1 MARDL
6 GVSQRRVRDRVQ
18 DPEPFVRGEFK
29 EETSEAR
36 RLHDARIVRVDTK
49 AFGTS
54 RTQIHER
61 PMVGA
66 AATQTGE
73 LRLTGNGGHGAAKD
87 EPDAVGPLHGAVAS
101 HGRLI
106 LAVIIAAA
114 FLDVVDFSVVQV
126 ALPTIQRE
134 FLAPLAESEW
144 VTGVYGL
151 TLAGFLMVSG
161 RAGDVYGQKRLFIFG
176 IVLFTLSSLSAGLA
190 PSLLS
195 LVVSRAIQ
203 GIAAAMTTAT
213 ALAILAATFPEG
225 RERNRAFGVL
235 VSILSAGF
243 AAGSIA
249 GGVLTAAFGWRSVMF
264 VNVPIGAVATI
275 LAQRFISRNGGV
287 RATSRR
293 LDIPGAITVTAGLIL
308 LVYAF
313 TIAATDGLFTIQAA
327 LPLGLSA
334 LTLAAFLAIEYRSK
348 APLMPLA
355 FVRRRTTLTA
365 NVLSLVVSS
374 SAGALIVLTVYL
386 QQVLSYSPLDAGLAF
401 LPAAAIFFFVGGWGS
416 SWLMNRLG
424 LKRVLVISTTFVTLG
439 LAALAPLPVS
449 AGYLGIL
456 PGTILWALGASIG
469 FPALA
474 IAGLAGTKHGEE
486 GLASGLIQ
494 TSQRLG
500 FPLGLSMV
508 LTVASA
514 FDPGLGLTG
523 FRYAFL
529 GAAVLSVI
537 GLGIALRFRGEDVPT
552 FTGQAAPGLDAVGE
566 RSDFE

>member
-1 MARDL
+1 L
-6 GVSQRRVRDRVQ
+6 TENKQ
-18 DPEPFVRGEFK
+18 
-29 EETSEAR
+29 EE
-36 RLHDARIVRVDTK
+36 RI
-49 AFGTS
+49 AG
-54 RTQIHER
+54 
-61 PMVGA
+61 PMQVAPPAGA
-66 AATQTGE
+66 A
-73 LRLTGNGGHGAAKD
+73 LAAH
-87 EPDAVGPLHGAVAS
+87 A
-101 HGRLI
+101 RLI

-134 FLAPLAESEW
+134 FLAPLAESQW

-161 RAGDVYGQKRLFIFG
+161 RAGDVYGQKRMFLVG
-176 IVLFTLSSLSAGLA
+176 IVLFTLASLTAGLA

-225 RERNRAFGVL
+225 PERNRAFGIL
-235 VSILSAGF
+235 VSVLSAGF

-264 VNVPIGAVATI
+264 VNVPIGAAATV
-275 LAQRFISRNGGV
+275 LAQRYIARNGG
-287 RATSRR
+287 RAVVRR
-293 LDIPGAITVTAGLIL
+293 LDIPGAVSVTAGLVL

-313 TIAATDGLFTIQAA
+313 TVAATDGLFTVQTAVPLA
-327 LPLGLSA
+327 LSVLA
-334 LTLAAFLAIEYRSK
+334 LVGFLAIEYRSK

-355 FVRRRTTLTA
+355 FLRRRTTLTA
-365 NVLSLVVSS
+365 NVLSLFVSS

-386 QQVLSYSPLDAGLAF
+386 QQILGYSPLEAGLAF

-424 LKRVLVISTTFVTLG
+424 MKRVLVASSAFVTLG
-439 LAALAPLPVS
+439 LALLAPLPVA
-449 AGYLGIL
+449 AGYWGIL
-456 PGTILWALGASIG
+456 PGTMVWALGASIG

-474 IAGLAGTKHGEE
+474 IAGLAGTKPGEE

-508 LTVASA
+508 LTVGSA
-514 FDPGLGLTG
+514 FDPQLGLSG
-523 FRYAFL
+523 YRYAFAA
-529 GAAVLSVI
+529 AAVLAAL
-537 GLGIALRFRGEDVPT
+537 GFGIALRFRNER
-552 FTGQAAPGLDAVGE
+552 APILVERATPDSYPVGE
-566 RSDFE
+566 RGEVE

>member
-1 MARDL
+1 
-6 GVSQRRVRDRVQ
+6 
-18 DPEPFVRGEFK
+18 
-29 EETSEAR
+29 
-36 RLHDARIVRVDTK
+36 
-49 AFGTS
+49 
-54 RTQIHER
+54 
-61 PMVGA
+61 
-66 AATQTGE
+66 
-73 LRLTGNGGHGAAKD
+73 
-87 EPDAVGPLHGAVAS
+87 
-101 HGRLI
+101 LI

-134 FLAPLAESEW
+134 FLAPLAESQW

-355 FVRRRTTLTA
+355 FCA
-365 NVLSLVVSS
+365 
-374 SAGALIVLTVYL
+374 
-386 QQVLSYSPLDAGLAF
+386 
-401 LPAAAIFFFVGGWGS
+401 
-416 SWLMNRLG
+416 
-424 LKRVLVISTTFVTLG
+424 
-439 LAALAPLPVS
+439 
-449 AGYLGIL
+449 
-456 PGTILWALGASIG
+456 
-469 FPALA
+469 
-474 IAGLAGTKHGEE
+474 
-486 GLASGLIQ
+486 
-494 TSQRLG
+494 
-500 FPLGLSMV
+500 
-508 LTVASA
+508 
-514 FDPGLGLTG
+514 
-523 FRYAFL
+523 
-529 GAAVLSVI
+529 
-537 GLGIALRFRGEDVPT
+537 
-552 FTGQAAPGLDAVGE
+552 GE
-566 RSDFE
+566 RP

>member
-1 MARDL
+1 M
-6 GVSQRRVRDRVQ
+6 
-18 DPEPFVRGEFK
+18 
-29 EETSEAR
+29 ETAG
-36 RLHDARIVRVDTK
+36 A
-49 AFGTS
+49 S
-54 RTQIHER
+54 RT
-61 PMVGA
+61 
-66 AATQTGE
+66 
-73 LRLTGNGGHGAAKD
+73 
-87 EPDAVGPLHGAVAS
+87 AVGS
-101 HGRLI
+101 HARLI
-106 LAVIIAAA
+106 LAVIVAAA

-134 FLAPLAESEW
+134 FLAPLAESQW

-161 RAGDVYGQKRLFIFG
+161 RAGDVYGQKRLFVFG
-176 IVLFTLSSLSAGLA
+176 IVLFTVSSLSAGLA

-225 RERNRAFGVL
+225 KERNRAFGIL

-264 VNVPIGAVATI
+264 VNVPIGIVATI
-275 LAQRFISRNGGV
+275 LAQRFISRNGGG

-293 LDIPGAITVTAGLIL
+293 LDIPGAVTVTAGLIL

-313 TIAATDGLFTIQAA
+313 TIAATDGLFTVQAA
-327 LPLGLSA
+327 VPLGLSA
-334 LTLAAFLAIEYRSK
+334 LALAVFLAIESRSR

-355 FVRRRTTLTA
+355 FLRRRTTLTA
-365 NVLSLVVSS
+365 NVLSLIVASS
-374 SAGALIVLTVYL
+374 SGALIVLTVYL
-386 QQVLSYSPLDAGLAF
+386 QQVLGYSPLDAGLAF
-401 LPAAAIFFFVGGWGS
+401 LPAAAIFFIVGGWGS
-416 SWLMNRLG
+416 SWLMNRIG

-439 LAALAPLPVS
+439 LAALAPLPVA

-456 PGTILWALGASIG
+456 PGTILWSLGASIG

-474 IAGLAGTKHGEE
+474 IAGLAGTKAGEE

-500 FPLGLSMV
+500 FPLGLSLV
-508 LTVASA
+508 LTVAST
-514 FDPGLGLTG
+514 FDPQLGLTG
-523 FRYAFL
+523 FRYAFFA
-529 GAAVLSVI
+529 AAVLSAI
-537 GLGIALRFRGEDVPT
+537 GLGIALRFRGESVPVIVDEAT
-552 FTGQAAPGLDAVGE
+552 PGPGPVGDRGDIE
-566 RSDFE
+566 

>member
-1 MARDL
+1 MTGKRTSL
-6 GVSQRRVRDRVQ
+6 TEIRRQEDVAGDT
-18 DPEPFVRGEFK
+18 EP
-29 EETSEAR
+29 
-36 RLHDARIVRVDTK
+36 IVR
-49 AFGTS
+49 A
-54 RTQIHER
+54 
-61 PMVGA
+61 GA
-66 AATQTGE
+66 ALVSHA
-73 LRLTGNGGHGAAKD
+73 RL
-87 EPDAVGPLHGAVAS
+87 V
-101 HGRLI
+101 
-106 LAVIIAAA
+106 LAVVIAAA

-134 FLAPLAESEW
+134 FLAPLAESQW

-161 RAGDVYGQKRLFIFG
+161 RAGDVYGQKRLFLFG
-176 IVLFTLSSLSAGLA
+176 IVLFTVSSLSAGLA

-293 LDIPGAITVTAGLIL
+293 LDIPGAVTVTAGLIL

-313 TIAATDGLFTIQAA
+313 TIAATDGLFTVQAA

-334 LTLAAFLAIEYRSK
+334 LTLAAFLVIEYRSK

-374 SAGALIVLTVYL
+374 SAG
-386 QQVLSYSPLDAGLAF
+386 
-401 LPAAAIFFFVGGWGS
+401 
-416 SWLMNRLG
+416 
-424 LKRVLVISTTFVTLG
+424 
-439 LAALAPLPVS
+439 
-449 AGYLGIL
+449 
-456 PGTILWALGASIG
+456 
-469 FPALA
+469 
-474 IAGLAGTKHGEE
+474 E
-486 GLASGLIQ
+486 
-494 TSQRLG
+494 
-500 FPLGLSMV
+500 
-508 LTVASA
+508 
-514 FDPGLGLTG
+514 
-523 FRYAFL
+523 
-529 GAAVLSVI
+529 
-537 GLGIALRFRGEDVPT
+537 
-552 FTGQAAPGLDAVGE
+552 
-566 RSDFE
+566 

>member
-1 MARDL
+1 MTEN
-6 GVSQRRVRDRVQ
+6 QQKRRNEGHAQ
-18 DPEPFVRGEFK
+18 AAP
-29 EETSEAR
+29 TA
-36 RLHDARIVRVDTK
+36 
-49 AFGTS
+49 
-54 RTQIHER
+54 
-61 PMVGA
+61 GA
-66 AATQTGE
+66 A
-73 LRLTGNGGHGAAKD
+73 LAAH
-87 EPDAVGPLHGAVAS
+87 A
-101 HGRLI
+101 RLI

-134 FLAPLAESEW
+134 FLAPLAESQW

-161 RAGDVYGQKRLFIFG
+161 RAGDVYGQKRMFLVG
-176 IVLFTLSSLSAGLA
+176 IVLFTIASLTAGLA

-225 RERNRAFGVL
+225 PERNRAFGIL
-235 VSILSAGF
+235 VSVLSAGF

-249 GGVLTAAFGWRSVMF
+249 GGILTAAFGWRSVMF
-264 VNVPIGAVATI
+264 VNVPIGAAATV
-275 LAQRFISRNGGV
+275 LAQRYIARNGG
-287 RATSRR
+287 RAVVRR
-293 LDIPGAITVTAGLIL
+293 LDIPGAVSVTAGLIL

-313 TIAATDGLFTIQAA
+313 TVAATDGLFTVQTAVPLA
-327 LPLGLSA
+327 LSVLA
-334 LTLAAFLAIEYRSK
+334 LVGFLAIEYRSK

-355 FVRRRTTLTA
+355 FLRRRTTLSA
-365 NVLSLVVSS
+365 NVLSLFVSS

-386 QQVLSYSPLDAGLAF
+386 QQILGYSPLEAGLAF
-401 LPAAAIFFFVGGWGS
+401 LPAAAIFFVVGGWGS

-424 LKRVLVISTTFVTLG
+424 MKRVLVASSAFVTLG
-439 LAALAPLPVS
+439 LALLAPLPVA
-449 AGYLGIL
+449 AGYWGIL
-456 PGTILWALGASIG
+456 PGTMVWALGASIG

-474 IAGLAGTKHGEE
+474 IAGLAGTKPGEE

-514 FDPGLGLTG
+514 FDPQLGLSG
-523 FRYAFL
+523 YRYAFAA
-529 GAAVLSVI
+529 AAVLAAL
-537 GLGIALRFRGEDVPT
+537 GFGIALRLRSEW
-552 FTGQAAPGLDAVGE
+552 APILVERATPDPRSVGE
-566 RSDFE
+566 PGEVE